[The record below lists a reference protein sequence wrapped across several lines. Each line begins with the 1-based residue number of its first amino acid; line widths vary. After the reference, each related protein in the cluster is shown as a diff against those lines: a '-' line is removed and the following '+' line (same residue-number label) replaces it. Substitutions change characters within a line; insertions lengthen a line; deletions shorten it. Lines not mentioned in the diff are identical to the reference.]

1 MIQLNFLKPAK
12 QNNTDAIESSFKSQ
26 LESEDV
32 SNDASN
38 SIVKTEVNNLTKPQT
53 QQSSWLTSLEV
64 VGSVAMQ
71 AGGAITG
78 AAVSVG
84 GAVGNTAVQAGG
96 AITGAAVSVSGNIGN
111 AAISAIN
118 GIGYLFDIASN
129 SPQIREIA
137 KVFQVDW
144 LINVIE
150 KVDIVKAETEVKKLQ
165 QKYPDEKPNEIAH
178 RLIVDK
184 AMYAGGM
191 VIASSLLPGVAAAM
205 FAVDLAATTLLQAEM
220 IYQIAC
226 AYGLDLKDPAR
237 KGEVLT
243 IFGLSLGGGQLLKAG
258 LGILKNIPAAGA
270 VIGLS
275 TNALM
280 LYALGYGA
288 CRFYEAKINPLTIE
302 ANLIDIQAKSE
313 EYLKKAISQE
323 IIIDQIL
330 VHILIAGNPDKTWE
344 SIFPELKSFNL
355 SPISLETISNNI
367 NLLPSLD
374 TLLDRLDEDF
384 AVVLLSKCQNIARL
398 DGVITAEEAQIIETV
413 RKKFEIN

>member
-258 LGILKNIPAAGA
+258 LGILTNIPAAGA